1 MTWNACCQ
9 ESWSQFSN
17 NKNLPN
23 GVKVCYDPTEF
34 ESHVPPSMLFLA
46 DALKAVT
53 DNHNLHMQCIGD
65 SDMQG
70 ASMSKDA
77 EDVMHKMCG
86 SETGSADGSS

>member
-1 MTWNACCQ
+1 MHAYTHISC
-9 ESWSQFSN
+9 
-17 NKNLPN
+17 
-23 GVKVCYDPTEF
+23 GVWHAAFLEF
-34 ESHVPPSMLFLA
+34 ESHIPASMFFLA